1 MKQKLAFAS
10 LLVLSACGTSAETR
24 QALVQMNIL
33 ENNPDA
39 PVSYASQSGSGN
51 DVTLRNVELRAPA
64 SFAGMLGAPQR
75 SAVQIDTPVPPPEVV
90 TDDEDVIEDESDGA
104 DASDS
109 EDEDEL
115 SQAEISQ
122 ALRDAFA
129 EATDEPPP
137 GPVTVA
143 RAETLTFRGLT
154 LKDGKPVA
162 RDIIATNLTPA
173 QDLGPVKLKLGSLS
187 FEGMNEATGAFI
199 AALVAQ
205 DAGAAPP
212 AFEAWGF
219 DKASLGGF
227 TLAAEIPQ
235 QQGGTGSVNIALGEL
250 SFAGVADRKLALA
263 VLDGVKGD
271 LNVPG
276 MPPVVGTFDLGRM
289 ELGDINLKY
298 FADQIGSVMQP
309 LMNPL
314 EPFDYAAMYADMT
327 SPIDGGLDRFDWT
340 GAKVDI
346 SGVKFDVSPVHTQAT
361 RNEDGVVVAL
371 TAPRYTMTLKTD
383 ASGGTLGAMGL
394 MGLAMMGYDSD
405 TVELFFQGDASFDPA
420 KDYTRWDNYHV
431 GVTDLA
437 DVKLS
442 VGLLGLQKALPNL
455 MQSLSSFTPP
465 MLEEPEEAEGED
477 GDEGEDGTE
486 DDADDADGEVEE
498 EGDPSGMFAGDPA
511 AMMSLMMGLL
521 PLQLTD
527 LDIEITDAKLVN
539 LIVENQAI
547 TAGQSAED
555 YRADLV
561 AMITAS
567 SVFMSD
573 AGVDAAIAQELATA
587 ASGFMSGPGTLR
599 IQLKPKTPF
608 GMVTAFSSPITK
620 ESLGFT
626 ATFTPTPPAVEPPP
640 AAN

>member
-24 QALVQMNIL
+24 QALLQMKIL
-33 ENNPDA
+33 ENSPDA

-64 SFAGMLGAPQR
+64 AFVSMMAGPAAQ
-75 SAVQIDTPVPPPEVV
+75 VDTPIPAPPGVGGDDATRE
-90 TDDEDVIEDESDGA
+90 DDEGDDGEA
-104 DASDS
+104 PS
-109 EDEDEL
+109 EE
-115 SQAEISQ
+115 EISQ
-122 ALRDAFA
+122 ALQDAFA
-129 EATDEPPP
+129 AAIAREEGAADAPPAP
-137 GPVTVA
+137 PVAIA

-173 QDLGPVKLKLGSLS
+173 QDMGQAKLSLGSLS

-205 DAGAAPP
+205 DASAAPP
-212 AFEAWGF
+212 PFEAWGF
-219 DKASLGGF
+219 DKAALTGF
-227 TLAAEIPQ
+227 SVAADIPQ
-235 QQGGTGSVNIALGEL
+235 QQGGSGSVNIALGEL
-250 SFAGVADRKLALA
+250 SFAGVADRKLGLA
-263 VLDGVKGD
+263 VLEGLKGD
-271 LNVPG
+271 VNVPG
-276 MPPVVGTFDLGRM
+276 MPPVVGTFDFGRM
-289 ELGDINLKY
+289 EFGDVNLKY
-298 FADQIGSVMQP
+298 FADQVSSAIQP
-309 LMNPL
+309 LMNPF

-327 SPIDGGLDRFDWT
+327 SPIDGGIDRFAWT

-346 SGVKFDVSPVHTQAT
+346 SGVKFDVSPVSSLAT
-361 RNEDGVVVAL
+361 RNADGVVVAVD
-371 TAPRYTMTLKTD
+371 APRYTMTLKTD
-383 ASGGTLGAMGL
+383 ATGGTLGAMGL

-405 TVELFFQGDASFDPA
+405 TVEMFFQGAATFDPE
-420 KDYTRWDNYHV
+420 KDYTRWDSYHI

-437 DVKLS
+437 DVKMS
-442 VGLLGLQKALPNL
+442 VGVIGLQKALPSL
-455 MQSLSSFTPP
+455 MQSLSAFTP
-465 MLEEPEEAEGED
+465 MLEEPDEADDAEDSEDDAEGE
-477 GDEGEDGTE
+477 EEDS
-486 DDADDADGEVEE
+486 A
-498 EGDPSGMFAGDPA
+498 SSLFAGNPA

-527 LDIEITDAKLVN
+527 LDLEITDVKLIN

-547 TAGQSAED
+547 GAGQSAED

-573 AGVDAAIAQELATA
+573 AGVDAGIAQELATA

-608 GMVTAFSSPITK
+608 GVVSAFASPITK
-620 ESLGFT
+620 DSLGFS
-626 ATFTPTPPAVEPPP
+626 ATFTPTPPPVEEAP